1 MNAPLPNTPP
11 EGALLVARAPLAHF
25 GPSLTNRKHRPEH
38 IKNLGASIKQHDVIQ
53 PITARPWPASRLQ
66 PDGVLYEI
74 VVGEGRWLGSADAG
88 KTDIPFFWRDIS
100 DKEAVELQLIENLQ
114 RDDITAIEEAEGYR
128 RLIDEHGHTADT
140 IAAEVGKSRS
150 SIYNKLKL
158 LDLCPVARR
167 FLESGDLDASTA
179 LLVARIPVADLQ
191 VKAAKKIAEGYHHN
205 DEPLSYRQASE
216 MLQREFMLR
225 LDEAPFSRADAALV
239 SSAGRCHDCPKRT
252 GNQAD
257 IFTDVKSPDIC
268 TDPSCYEAKK
278 AAHIAQ
284 QRAQA
289 KASNIKVID
298 GAEAKKIKPNSY
310 GEELAG
316 GYLDLDQKVW
326 TDGKQKTV
334 RQLLGKDTPAAE
346 AILIDPHDKGTV
358 RQIVSTATVKEL
370 LAAKG
375 APVPDQIARR
385 GKSDAE
391 KEAERKRKQEAMFRQ
406 RLFDSTRGAIAV
418 SFDTREE
425 DSVLDLREF
434 RMIADSHIHGMQFEE
449 QKRLAKLWIGP
460 TEKTDDHELVRQLKK
475 RIEAMERK
483 DCARLMLEAALVG
496 EIPAPTYGSHAP
508 ENLLATAKAL
518 DVDAAAIKKGVISEM
533 REKAKPKAKPKEA
546 KPVEKK
552 TAAKVQPETA
562 LPAGDPL
569 QIGDRVRVND
579 SATAPV
585 GKTYIGKE
593 GKVDSF
599 VGEAFYVT
607 FPPKNA
613 GTSYV
618 RSELDKLP
626 TRASAGDALQIG
638 DEVRV
643 KNDVRGPNNKRRKCC
658 GREGKIEAIVGD
670 GAYYTVRFGPK
681 AHEIVTNLVWNEL
694 EKIPDLFS
702 AAAKTT
708 STPVNAARA
717 GEIGATAAP
726 AKANAEAPKKA
737 AAKKPK
743 VKSTPAPASPAN
755 EAAAP
760 PKTPTLDPRPAWP
773 FSMGART

>member
-1 MNAPLPNTPP
+1 MNVPLPSAP
-11 EGALLVARAPLAHF
+11 ADAVLVARAPLKHF
-25 GPSLTNRKHRPEH
+25 GASLTNRKHRPEH
-38 IKNLGASIKQHDVIQ
+38 ISNLAASIKRHEVIQ
-53 PITARPWPASRLQ
+53 PITARPWPASRPQ
-66 PDGVLYEI
+66 PSGILYEI
-74 VVGEGRWLGSADAG
+74 VVGEGRWLGSIEAA
-88 KTDIPFFWRDIS
+88 KEDIPFFWRDLS

-114 RDDITAIEEAEGYR
+114 RDDISALEEAQGYR
-128 RLIDEHGHTADT
+128 RLIDDHGHTADT

-150 SIYNKLKL
+150 AIYNSLKL
-158 LDLCPVARR
+158 LDLCPAA
-167 FLESGDLDASTA
+167 LKIALDHKMDASNMMLA
-179 LLVARIPVADLQ
+179 ARIPDEKLQ
-191 VKAAKKIAEGYHHN
+191 IAAIKNMAPRYAG
-205 DEPLSYRQASE
+205 DDVMSYRRARDMVQ
-216 MLQREFMLR
+216 QQFMLK
-225 LDEAPFSRADAALV
+225 LAEAPFSRADADLLPA
-239 SSAGRCHDCPKRT
+239 AGTCQACPKRT
-252 GNQAD
+252 GNSTD
-257 IFTDVKSPDIC
+257 LFDDVKSTDMC
-268 TDPSCYEAKK
+268 TDPGCFESKK
-278 AAHIAQ
+278 AAHVEK
-284 QRAQA
+284 QRTAA
-289 KASNIKVID
+289 KVANIKIIE
-298 GAEAKKIKPNSY
+298 GAAAKKIKPNSY
-310 GEELAG
+310 NDDLAG
-316 GYLDLDQKVW
+316 GYVDLDRKLYS
-326 TDGKQKTV
+326 DSKN
-334 RQLLGKDTPAAE
+334 R
-346 AILIDPHDKGTV
+346 TV
-358 RQIVSTATVKEL
+358 RQILGKDVPTAEALVIDPHKTGHVIEVVSSATIAEK

-375 APVPDQIARR
+375 VKTPVEVARR
-385 GKSDAE
+385 GKSDEE

-449 QKRLAKLWIGP
+449 QKRLARLWIGP
-460 TEKTDDHELVRQLKK
+460 TEKTDDHELVRQLKA
-475 RIEAMERK
+475 RIETMERK

-508 ENLLATAKAL
+508 ENLLATAQAL
-518 DVDAAAIKKGVISEM
+518 DIDAAAIKKGVISEM
-533 REKAKPKAKPKEA
+533 REKAKPKAKPAPKA
-546 KPVEKK
+546 KV
-552 TAAKVQPETA
+552 TAKVQPETA
-562 LPAGDPL
+562 LPADEPL

-579 SATAPV
+579 TATALV

-613 GTSYV
+613 GTIYV

-626 TRASAGDALQIG
+626 TRASDGDALQIG

-658 GREGKIEAIVGD
+658 GREGKIEDIVGD

-708 STPVNAARA
+708 STPSLAAPA
-717 GEIGATAAP
+717 GEISSTAAP
-726 AKANAEAPKKA
+726 AKAEADAPKKA

-743 VKSTPAPASPAN
+743 VKSTPAPATPAN

-760 PKTPTLDPRPAWP
+760 PKTPALDPRPAWP
-773 FSMGART
+773 FPMGARV